1 MRDSNMKPPCM
12 IVVQHILPAL
22 RVAIAKELV
31 YNYKLKKT
39 DVSELMGLTPA
50 AITQYLNRSRG
61 ENAKILEDSS
71 EVNNLIKEIA
81 QDMVEGESPPDMLLL
96 KMCRICHVVRT
107 EGLICDL
114 HMKAMPK
121 LRSVQPCAC
130 SFGITQIIEPNN
142 S

>member
-1 MRDSNMKPPCM
+1 M

-31 YNYKLKKT
+31 NNYKQKKT
-39 DVSELMGLTPA
+39 EISELMGLTPA
-50 AITQYLNRSRG
+50 AITQYLNKSRG

-71 EVNNLIKEIA
+71 EVSNLVKDIA
-81 QDMVEGESPPDMLLL
+81 QDMVEGKSPPDMLLL
-96 KMCRICHVVRT
+96 KICHICQVVRT
-107 EGLICDL
+107 EGIICEL

-121 LRSVQPCAC
+121 LRTVQPCAC
-130 SFGITQIIEPNN
+130 SFGITQIIEPSNN